1 MSAAKGSRMLRR
13 LYDWT
18 LRQAAHRHAEPVLA
32 TVSFTESSVFP
43 IPADVLFIPMCLARP
58 DRAMRYAALATVA
71 SVLGGVAGWLI
82 GRFAFAL
89 IARPLLEFYGKL
101 DAFQALAASGPGLVL
116 LLLVTSGFSHL
127 PPMKVVTILA
137 GLIGF
142 PLVPFVAS
150 AIVARGGAVLSAGM
164 AAEALWPADPGLHRT
179 ALSLDRGRGHTSGG
193 GCLPSCQR
201 GPFMNR
207 NSLVLLAMLGSAALL
222 GGAFFFQFGVGLLPC
237 QLCLWQRWPH
247 GGRCWRG
254 CWRWSRGG
262 GCGPGW
268 GRWPR

>member
-1 MSAAKGSRMLRR
+1 MPSRCSRR
-13 LYDWT
+13 C
-18 LRQAAHRHAEPVLA
+18 RSRK
-32 TVSFTESSVFP
+32 SSVFP

-150 AIVARGGAVLSAGM
+150 AIVARGGRFFLLGWLLRHYGRPILGFI
-164 AAEALWPADPGLHRT
+164 ERRFPWN
-179 ALSLDRGRGHTSGG
+179 RGRGHTSGGG

-237 QLCLWQRWPH
+237 QLCLWQPLAAW
-247 GGRCWRG
+247 
-254 CWRWSRGG
+254 GG
-262 GCGPGW
+262 GAGGGAGAGHAVAAVGPGW